1 MKHQDGFFEGVRG
14 SRLYHQSW
22 LPEGEA
28 KAALLVV
35 HGLAEHSG
43 RYMNVVNHFVP
54 KGFAVYGIDHI
65 GHGKSEGTR
74 VFVQSFDD
82 YLDPLGTFLD
92 MVKGW
97 QPGKSVILVGHSMGG
112 LIAPLFVLKYRP
124 DLPGMILTA
133 PLAQI
138 PQHISA
144 LVITMSK
151 LLSTIAPK
159 LGVEDIDASTIS
171 RDPEVVRGY
180 DEDPLVYRGKTT
192 ARLGAELLKG
202 MQQVQTEA
210 PRITIPVL
218 IMQGGDDKLVDPDDG
233 PLLHGLMGSSD
244 KTLKIYPGLYH
255 EIFNEPER
263 DQVFADMEAWLEA
276 HI

>member
-263 DQVFADMEAWLEA
+263 DQVFADMEVWLEA